1 MLEGTTFLKIAWNT
15 IVFACSY
22 VLAYLN
28 VSIEPFGLFA
38 LLLIL
43 DYITGIMKAKRLNE
57 SITSNKMKYGLAS
70 KLILLLIPLTVA
82 IAAKAVD
89 ADSHYILLGGM
100 YILILSEAYSIIGNV
115 YAFNKK
121 EELPE
126 LDALAVLAKYI
137 RNILM
142 LRVGGGGK

>member
-1 MLEGTTFLKIAWNT
+1 MLETTTFLKIVYNT
-15 IVFACSY
+15 IIFVVSTL
-22 VLAYLN
+22 LAYLN
-28 VSIEPFGLFA
+28 ISIEPFGLFA
-38 LLLIL
+38 VLLIF
-43 DYITGIMKAKRLNE
+43 DYITGLMKAKRLNE

-70 KLILLLIPLTVA
+70 KLVLLLIPLTIA
-82 IAAKAVD
+82 IASKAVGAD
-89 ADSHYILLGGM
+89 AHYILLSGM

-126 LDALAVLAKYI
+126 IDALAVLAKYI

-142 LRVGGGGK
+142 IRVGGGK